1 MERLGTHAVVLG
13 AGIAGLATAQVVSE
27 FYDQVT
33 VVERDALP
41 EGPQQRRGV
50 PQARHL
56 HGLLVGGMQAL
67 TQLFPGLEEELRAA
81 GAPVSD
87 EGDLSLVSLYTRGQE
102 MSRSG
107 RFRDPGS
114 LKFWFASRVLL
125 ESTIRQ
131 RVSGVEN
138 VSILDGH
145 DFVNLIT
152 DTPRAVTGVRISARA
167 NGLERTL
174 RAELVID
181 ATGQGSRLPL
191 LLENL
196 GYARPRLQHTKRPL
210 SYASQWFRLA
220 PGSVTE
226 KLIMRQ
232 PDPGGLRGAAIQQA
246 EHDTWVFSV
255 LNLADGDTP
264 ADRSS
269 MQAWAAELFP
279 PRVIRALHEAQPLT
293 EVVGHRHSGG
303 HWRRYDKMRQFP
315 TGLLAIGDA
324 VCSLNPIFGQGMA
337 VSACEAVALRD
348 CLRRGDRRLAHR
360 FFRRTAEVIRP
371 LWVSYLQLD
380 WAIFDRHGWRVGPQ
394 RFWRWWFDRICL
406 AMARD
411 VTVAEAFLRVS
422 QLIDPPSRT
431 TWPSLRILLTLP
443 SD

>member
-13 AGIAGLATAQVVSE
+13 AGIAGLAAARVVSE
-27 FYDQVT
+27 FYDKVT
-33 VVERDALP
+33 VVERDVLP

-67 TQLFPGLEEELRAA
+67 TQLFPGLDEELRAA

-87 EGDLSLVSLYTRGQE
+87 EGDLSLVSLCTRGQE

-114 LKFWFASRVLL
+114 LRFWFASRILL

-131 RVSGVEN
+131 RVGSLDN

-145 DFVNLIT
+145 DLVDLIT
-152 DTPRAVTGVRISARA
+152 DTPGAVTGVRIAARTD
-167 NGLERTL
+167 GLEQTL

-210 SYASQWFRLA
+210 SYASQWLRLA
-220 PGSVTE
+220 PGSMPE
-226 KLIMRQ
+226 KLIMRH

-255 LNLADGDTP
+255 LDLAGGNTP
-264 ADRSS
+264 ADCST

-279 PRVIRALHEAQPLT
+279 PRVIQALREAQPLT
-293 EVVGHRHSGG
+293 DVVGHRHPGG
-303 HWRRYDKMRQFP
+303 YWRRYDKMRQFP
-315 TGLLAIGDA
+315 SGLLAIGDA

-337 VSACEAVALRD
+337 VSAREAVALRD
-348 CLRRGDRRLAHR
+348 CLRRGDHRLARR
-360 FFRRTAEVIRP
+360 FFRRTAEVIQP

-380 WAIFDRHGWRVGPQ
+380 WAIFDRHGWRAGPQ
-394 RFWRWWFDRICL
+394 RFWRWWFDRICVS
-406 AMARD
+406 MARD
-411 VTVAEAFLRVS
+411 VAVAEAFLRVS
-422 QLIDPPSRT
+422 QLIDPPSCT
-431 TWPSLRILLTLP
+431 TWPSLRILFALP
-443 SD
+443 SN